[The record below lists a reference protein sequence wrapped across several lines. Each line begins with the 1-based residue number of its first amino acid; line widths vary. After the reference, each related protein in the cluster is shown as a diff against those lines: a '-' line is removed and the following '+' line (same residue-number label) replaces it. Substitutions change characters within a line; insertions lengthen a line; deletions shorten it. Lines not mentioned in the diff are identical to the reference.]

1 MKVAKSLEKS
11 DLLVKCVSEIIKNE
25 TKEQKSRFVTMLLGT
40 SVVSLLENLLTGKG
54 VKAKIPG
61 RGVIKAD

>member
-11 DLLVKCVSEIIKNE
+11 DLLVKCVSQIIKNE

-40 SVVSLLENLLTGKG
+40 SVVSLLENLLTGRG
-54 VKAKIPG
+54 AKAKIPG
-61 RGVIKAD
+61 GE